1 MVKPSHEVNNGS
13 LSNMGFTKIGGKWVS
28 KDGEQGGSSS
38 GNHAEDDGYDQ
49 AFGAGPSAGNMDE
62 HIISITSFERL
73 MISCMDNLA

>member
-1 MVKPSHEVNNGS
+1 MHKQTCS
-13 LSNMGFTKIGGKWVS
+13 IIQRCQR
-28 KDGEQGGSSS
+28 EQGGSSS